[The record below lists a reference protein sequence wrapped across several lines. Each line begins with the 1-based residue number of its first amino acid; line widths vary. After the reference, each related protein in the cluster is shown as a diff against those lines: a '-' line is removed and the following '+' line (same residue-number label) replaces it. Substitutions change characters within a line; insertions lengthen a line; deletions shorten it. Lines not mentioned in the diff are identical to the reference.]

1 MTLDELLQHV
11 LGGRVVLVGEFRGA
25 RAEPDGYVDRQT
37 GEAISYVKAIYLIE
51 FAYRGVSEQALIWQ
65 KRLSVEKPEQVSFP
79 YQKGKLY
86 AFFLE
91 GFKKERG
98 HFSGWIGDR
107 GPEPIE
113 TDEKALVSPP
123 CAAGSPLNLVHIQT
137 TTQSV

>member
-11 LGGRVVLVGEFRGA
+11 LGGRLVLVGEFRGA
-25 RAEPDGYVDRQT
+25 RAETDGYVDRQT

-51 FAYRGVSEQALIWQ
+51 FAYRGVPEQALIWQ
-65 KRLSVEKPEQVSFP
+65 KRLGVEKPQQVSFP

-91 GFKKERG
+91 GFKLKRG

-107 GPEPIE
+107 GPELIE
-113 TDEKALVSPP
+113 TDEEALSSLRG
-123 CAAGSPLNLVHIQT
+123 AAAAPLNLVLLQT